1 LVKNIEFSAA
11 TNTPADYLWKIL
23 PTKNWSKGMDLSGQA
38 TNKDMSLQSEIF
50 RISGEKIQNCFQC
63 QKCSAGC
70 PLNFAMDMLPNQ
82 LFRHIQY
89 GHRDK
94 VLTANS
100 IWLCASCHTCSVRC
114 PNSIDIAKVM
124 DTLRSIS
131 NKSHAVPGDKNI
143 SLFHRIFLGLTKYTG
158 RTYEPGMGIYVMQTG
173 GLGGMMGWTMKM
185 FLKGKISIIPTF
197 KGGRQFRKLF
207 STLGKGGA
215 K

>member
-1 LVKNIEFSAA
+1 
-11 TNTPADYLWKIL
+11 
-23 PTKNWSKGMDLSGQA
+23 MDQSGQV
-38 TNKDMSLQSEIF
+38 TTKDTPLLSEVF
-50 RISGEKIQNCFQC
+50 HDSGEKIQNCFQC

-70 PLNFAMDMLPNQ
+70 PLNFAMDILPNQ

-94 VLTANS
+94 VLAANS

-131 NKSHAVPGDKNI
+131 TRSGAAPGDKNI
-143 SLFHRIFLGLTKYTG
+143 SLFHKFFLGLIKLTG
-158 RTYEPGMGIYVMQTG
+158 RTWEPGMGIYMMKTG
-173 GLGGMMGWTMKM
+173 LLGGMMGWSMKQ
-185 FLKGKISIIPTF
+185 FFKGKIAIFPTF
-197 KGGRQFRKLF
+197 KGGSELRKLF
-207 STLGKGGA
+207 NDPRKGAA